1 MKYYFNGDDNM
12 ADLKGTK
19 TEENLMTAL
28 AGESQARVKYEFYAS
43 QAKKDG
49 YVEIKDI
56 FQESSDNEKEHAKIW
71 FKLLKGGKV
80 PDTQTN
86 LADAAAG
93 EHQEWTVMYKEFAET
108 AREEGLE
115 DIAELFDAA
124 AATEKAH
131 EERYNALSAKI
142 EAGKVFKKDE
152 EIAWKCNN
160 CGYIHYGTDAPEVC
174 PLCDHPQAHF
184 RKKDESYI

>member
-1 MKYYFNGDDNM
+1 M

-19 TEENLMTAL
+19 TEENLKAAL

-71 FKLLKGGKV
+71 FKLLNGGSV
-80 PDTQTN
+80 PPTTDN

-93 EHQEWTVMYKEFAET
+93 EHEEWTEMYKNFSEEA
-108 AREEGLE
+108 AREGFTELS
-115 DIAELFDAA
+115 IQLAKVAEI
-124 AATEKAH
+124 EKRH
-131 EERYNALSAKI
+131 EERYRKL
-142 EAGKVFKKDE
+142 
-152 EIAWKCNN
+152 IANLESGEVWVRIGDNRWECRN
-160 CGYIHYGTDAPEVC
+160 CGHIHVGPKAPEMCPVC
-174 PLCDHPQAHF
+174 KHPKAYF
-184 RKKDESYI
+184 ELEAKNY

>member
-1 MKYYFNGDDNM
+1 M

-19 TEENLMTAL
+19 TEENLKAAL

-71 FKLLKGGKV
+71 FKLLHDGKV
-80 PDTQTN
+80 PDTLSN

-93 EHQEWTVMYKEFAET
+93 EHYGGLRICVPTVLPF
-108 AREEGLE
+108 
-115 DIAELFDAA
+115 
-124 AATEKAH
+124 H
-131 EERYNALSAKI
+131 LSF
-142 EAGKVFKKDE
+142 GCVV
-152 EIAWKCNN
+152 WS
-160 CGYIHYGTDAPEVC
+160 V
-174 PLCDHPQAHF
+174 
-184 RKKDESYI
+184 

>member
-1 MKYYFNGDDNM
+1 M

-19 TEENLMTAL
+19 TEENLRAAL

-71 FKLLKGGKV
+71 FKLLNGGKV
-80 PDTQTN
+80 PDTLSN

-93 EHQEWTVMYKEFAET
+93 EHEEWTVMYKEFAET
-108 AREEGLE
+108 AREEGFD
-115 DIAELFDAA
+115 DIADLFDAA
-124 AATEKAH
+124 GATEKVGKLIANTGIGGGRVLFQLLGKGFQFPCLH
-131 EERYNALSAKI
+131 EHINQR
-142 EAGKVFKKDE
+142 VR
-152 EIAWKCNN
+152 
-160 CGYIHYGTDAPEVC
+160 H
-174 PLCDHPQAHF
+174 
-184 RKKDESYI
+184 

>member
-1 MKYYFNGDDNM
+1 MV
-12 ADLKGTK
+12 DLKGTK
-19 TEENLMTAL
+19 TEENLRAAL

-71 FKLLKGGKV
+71 FKLLNGGKV
-80 PDTQTN
+80 PDTLSN

-93 EHQEWTVMYKEFAET
+93 EHEEWTVMYKGFAET
-108 AREEGLE
+108 AREEG
-115 DIAELFDAA
+115 FD
-124 AATEKAH
+124 
-131 EERYNALSAKI
+131 
-142 EAGKVFKKDE
+142 

-160 CGYIHYGTDAPEVC
+160 CGYIHIGKEAPEVC

-184 RKKDESYI
+184 RKKDTSYI

>member
-1 MKYYFNGDDNM
+1 MV
-12 ADLKGTK
+12 DLKGTK
-19 TEENLMTAL
+19 TEENLKAAL

-71 FKLLKGGKV
+71 FKLLNGGKV
-80 PDTQTN
+80 PDTETN

-93 EHQEWTVMYKEFAET
+93 
-108 AREEGLE
+108 LD

-131 EERYNALSAKI
+131 EDRYNAVADKI
-142 EAGKVFKKDE
+142 KAGKVFKKDE

-184 RKKDESYI
+184 RKQDTTYI

>member
-1 MKYYFNGDDNM
+1 M

-19 TEENLMTAL
+19 TEENLKTAL

-43 QAKKDG
+43 QAQKDG
-49 YVEIKDI
+49 YVEIKEI
-56 FQESSDNEKEHAKIW
+56 FQESSDNEKEHAKVW
-71 FKLLKGGKV
+71 FKLLNGGKV
-80 PDTQTN
+80 PPTTDN

-93 EHQEWTVMYKEFAET
+93 EHEEWTVMYKEFAET
-108 AREEGLE
+108 AREEGLD

-131 EERYNALSAKI
+131 EERYNALSDKI
-142 EAGKVFKKDE
+142 AAGKVFKKDE

-160 CGYIHYGTDAPEVC
+160 CGYIHYGKEAPEVC

>member
-1 MKYYFNGDDNM
+1 MVN
-12 ADLKGTK
+12 LKGTK
-19 TEENLMTAL
+19 TEENLKAAL

-71 FKLLKGGKV
+71 FKLLNGGKV
-80 PDTQTN
+80 SDTLSN

-93 EHQEWTVMYKEFAET
+93 EHYEWTVMYKEFAEI
-108 AREEGLE
+108 AREEGFE
-115 DIAELFDAA
+115 DIADLFDAA
-124 AATEKAH
+124 CATEKVH
-131 EERYNALSAKI
+131 EDRYNALSAKI
-142 EAGKVFKKDE
+142 KADKVFKKDE

-160 CGYIHYGTDAPEVC
+160 CGYIHIGKEAPEVC
-174 PLCDHPQAHF
+174 PLCDHPQAYF
-184 RKKDESYI
+184 RKKDTSYI

>member
-1 MKYYFNGDDNM
+1 M

-19 TEENLMTAL
+19 TEENLKAAL

-49 YVEIKDI
+49 YVEIKEI

-71 FKLLKGGKV
+71 FKLLNGGKV
-80 PDTQTN
+80 PDTLTN

-93 EHQEWTVMYKEFAET
+93 EHEEWTEMYKEFAET
-108 AREEGLE
+108 AREEGFD
-115 DIAELFDAA
+115 DIADLFDAA
-124 AATEKAH
+124 GATEKAH
-131 EERYNALSAKI
+131 EDRYNALTAKI
-142 EAGKVFKKDE
+142 KADKVFKKDE

-184 RKKDESYI
+184 RKQDTSYI

>member
-1 MKYYFNGDDNM
+1 M
-12 ADLKGTK
+12 ANLEGSK
-19 TEENLMTAL
+19 TQENLMAAL

-71 FKLLKGGKV
+71 FKLLNGGKV

-93 EHQEWTVMYKEFAET
+93 EHEEWTSMYKEFAET
-108 AREEGLE
+108 AREEGFD
-115 DIAELFDAA
+115 DIADLFDAA
-124 AATEKAH
+124 AYLLKSKQAKYSKRTKKSHGNVTIADTSTMEQTLLKYVLYAITHKHISEK
-131 EERYNALSAKI
+131 KM
-142 EAGKVFKKDE
+142 KVISNFSFSFFFNKKY
-152 EIAWKCNN
+152 IA
-160 CGYIHYGTDAPEVC
+160 
-174 PLCDHPQAHF
+174 
-184 RKKDESYI
+184 